1 MHLHVHEPRGM
12 GRFLRWALWA
22 NLLFVLVEFAAGYLA
37 HSLALIS
44 DAVHNLS
51 DLPSMGLS
59 LIALYAQRRPA
70 DDRRTYG
77 YQRSG
82 VLAAFINALILMAVA
97 GYIFYEAFDRL
108 RAPVAV
114 STTLMLWVAL
124 AGIGVNGGI
133 AAGMWRGRRDM
144 NLRTI
149 LIHNAGDAASN
160 LGILIGALVIAQT
173 GWYVIDPLL
182 SFAIGAAVLWSS
194 WNVLKESTNI
204 LLEGTPAE
212 VKVEEVAGAMLKVPG
227 VTEVHDIHIWS
238 LAAHLHALSCHVRI
252 GEMSTRESEK
262 ILAQLNDLLAH
273 EFNINHTTIQVE
285 LAHPTATTSLHP
297 VPTARNDS

>member
-1 MHLHVHEPRGM
+1 MHVHETHGM
-12 GRFLRWALWA
+12 GRALSWALWV
-22 NLLFVLVEFAAGYLA
+22 NLGLVVVEFVGGYLA
-37 HSLALIS
+37 ASLALIS

-59 LIALYAQRRPA
+59 LIALYAQQRPA
-70 DDRRTYG
+70 DNRRTYG

-82 VLAAFINALILMAVA
+82 VLAAFVNALILVAVA

-114 STTLMLWVAL
+114 GTTLMIWVSL

-133 AAGMWRGRRDM
+133 ATAMWRGRRDM
-144 NLRTI
+144 NLRTV

-160 LGILIGALVIAQT
+160 LGILVGALIIAQT
-173 GWYVIDPLL
+173 GWYVIDPLI

-194 WNVLKESTNI
+194 WGVLKESTNI

-212 VKVEEVAGAMLKVPG
+212 VKVEEVARAMLKVPG
-227 VTEVHDIHIWS
+227 VAEVHDIHIWS

-252 GEMSTRESEK
+252 GEMSTSESEK
-262 ILAQLNDLLAH
+262 ILAQLNALLAR
-273 EFNINHTTIQVE
+273 EFNISHTTIQFEPASAPVA
-285 LAHPTATTSLHP
+285 AHYIP
-297 VPTARNDS
+297 VSSRQKNS